1 MAAPRTPIRQTVL
14 RPLGLRTTPNPYG
27 QYPAGALSNAA
38 NCVMRRP
45 GELMAAPS
53 RTNVTTPASMATTD
67 ATRLLAPLD
76 AGHVY
81 SFIDVA
87 SSANWA
93 VQEGVI
99 GGTQTDVNL
108 PPLTTVFDLFSPSRV
123 NWTRS
128 RERMIVNA
136 RRGNL
141 VSDSMA
147 PTNATQR
154 ALRWAGMTQVLMTL
168 TTSSTATG
176 NPIPD
181 GVTVGYVAIAVRKT
195 SDGYTVKGVPSCP
208 IRFHNG
214 NGGAVYNDMFVL
226 WDQNRA
232 NFAVGDIIEF
242 YRTDGLVT
250 TSFSA
255 DPGNTFKLIKSA
267 VLTSTDITNNYVT
280 VRDDQGLTAPYYTTS
295 GRELYTNP
303 YQEGSNK
310 ANRQPDI
317 CQALATFQGFT
328 FYGNLTERAQLE
340 LTAPAGFIYPDGGTF
355 TDYARTR
362 GIGTRNA
369 SCTFTNGS
377 PTVTGV
383 SASQMLGIVPGQ
395 MWTGDTHFSYG
406 VTKVLSVGA
415 STITFTTN
423 AVGSGAGT
431 AFVSDVIE
439 LNGGTFTIAG
449 VGGLLIG
456 LSSFFEV
463 TSSAFVPSQARP
475 TDGPLTLILEYLRV
489 YGDTPTGSQ
498 SITARATNGQNY
510 SPALPQI
517 TGSVATYS
525 PTTTAN
531 LMRWSKDSEPEH
543 VPAVYETQVGSGSI
557 IAMCPT
563 KDALWIA
570 CTDAIYRLSGEAGN
584 WRVDIVAPETVLCSP
599 RSMINMREQV
609 YAYTNFGF
617 GAVTD
622 SGFVPISQ
630 SVVRTQFPGPPFSES
645 VEIFLGGQELEGE
658 VLVSQTIG
666 ASTALYIYNTITDA
680 FTYLSGTPFNNVS
693 AFAWQES
700 PASGNQALLVATTD
714 SGVGP
719 VWWQWNSTTAHLDMT
734 VSFTPWFG
742 EEPNGVKQWIDVTYL
757 FLREASGYSLWP
769 GYAGTFNPSTI
780 PISVA
785 QGGTEAQCTT
795 GVPRQYAISP
805 RISPSFSISNI
816 ASNRVFLYGVSVR
829 YVPLTTQAALR
840 Q

>member
-1 MAAPRTPIRQTVL
+1 MSAPDR
-14 RPLGLRTTPNPYG
+14 
-27 QYPAGALSNAA
+27 A
-38 NCVMRRP
+38 
-45 GELMAAPS
+45 
-53 RTNVTTPASMATTD
+53 NVTTPPFDTIGD
-67 ATRLLAPLD
+67 RTRLLAPLD

-81 SFIDVA
+81 SFVDLVA
-87 SSANWA
+87 APGNWA
-93 VQEGVI
+93 IYEGVV
-99 GGTQTDVNL
+99 GGTQTAVGL
-108 PPLTTVFDLFSPSRV
+108 PALTTTFDLFSASRV
-123 NWTRS
+123 SWTRS

-136 RRGNL
+136 KFGSL

-147 PTNATQR
+147 PANATQR
-154 ALRWAGMTQVLMTL
+154 ALRWAGMTQVLMSL

-195 SDGYTVKGVPSCP
+195 SDGYTLKGVPSCP

-214 NGGAVYNDMFVL
+214 NGGAVYNDIFAL
-226 WDQNRA
+226 WEQNRA
-232 NFAVGDIIEF
+232 GFVPGDIIEF

-250 TSFSA
+250 SSFSA

-267 VLTSTDITNNYVT
+267 VLTSTDIANGAVT

-317 CQALATFQGFT
+317 CQSIATFKEFT
-328 FYGNLTERAQLE
+328 FYANLTERAQLE
-340 LTAPAGFIYPDGGTF
+340 LTVPAGFVYPDGGTF
-355 TDYARTR
+355 TDYARSR
-362 GIGTRNA
+362 GIGMRNA

-383 SASQMLGIVPGQ
+383 SASQILGIVPGQ

-449 VGGLLIG
+449 VGSFLLN
-456 LSSFFEV
+456 LAPFFEV
-463 TSSAFVPSQARP
+463 TASAFVPSQGRP
-475 TDGPLTLILEYLRV
+475 TEGPLTLILEHLRV
-489 YGDTPTGSQ
+489 YGTSPGGSQ
-498 SITARATNGQNY
+498 DITVRATNGQNY

-517 TGSVATYS
+517 TSSVATYS

-543 VPAVYETQVGSGSI
+543 VPAVYETKVGSGSI

-584 WRVDIVAPETVLCSP
+584 WRVDVVAPDTVICSP
-599 RSMINMREQV
+599 RCMINMRETV
-609 YAYTNFGF
+609 YAYTNLGF

-622 SGFVPISQ
+622 SGFVPISHLI
-630 SVVRTQFPGPPFSES
+630 VRGAFPGPPFSETT
-645 VEIFLGGQELEGE
+645 EIFLGGNDTEGE
-658 VLVSQTIG
+658 VLCTQLFG
-666 ASTALYIYNTITDA
+666 AGLNYVYNTITQN
-680 FTYLSGTPFNNVS
+680 FTYLVDAPFVQVT
-693 AFAWQES
+693 AYAWQEN
-700 PASGNQALLVATTD
+700 PASGSQAMLVATTD

-719 VWWQWNSTTAHLDMT
+719 VWWTWNSTTNHIPIS
-734 VSFTPWFG
+734 VRFHPWFG
-742 EEPNGVKQWIDVTYL
+742 EEPNGMKQWIDVTYL
-757 FLREASGYSLWP
+757 FLNEAAGYSLTP
-769 GYAGTFNPSTI
+769 SYAGVQNAAAI
-780 PISVA
+780 PITAA

-795 GVPRQYAISP
+795 GVPRRFAISP
-805 RISPSFSISNI
+805 RISPGFAIGSITT
-816 ASNRVFLYGVSVR
+816 NRVFLYGVSIR
-829 YVPLTTQAALR
+829 YQPLTSQVGLR
-840 Q
+840 T